1 MIYDHLKPSIIIH
14 YDVPSKTLPNTLTA
28 NTAPRPPVWVLER
41 NPGVL
46 QARVDWKTKCVF
58 AARPLWPL
66 KPKTCSL
73 CSEDRLHTWHLAVNA
88 QRRL

>member
-41 NPGVL
+41 NPGYYRSGSIGRQNVCSP
-46 QARVDWKTKCVF
+46 RVRCG
-58 AARPLWPL
+58 R
-66 KPKTCSL
+66 
-73 CSEDRLHTWHLAVNA
+73 
-88 QRRL
+88 

>member
-41 NPGVL
+41 NPGYYTGAGRLEDKMCVRRASAVAVEAENLFFVL
-46 QARVDWKTKCVF
+46 GGPTPYMC
-58 AARPLWPL
+58 
-66 KPKTCSL
+66 T
-73 CSEDRLHTWHLAVNA
+73 
-88 QRRL
+88 QR

>member
-41 NPGVL
+41 NPGVFL
-46 QARVDWKTKCVF
+46 QERVDSRLEDKMCVRR
-58 AARPLWPL
+58 A
-66 KPKTCSL
+66 S
-73 CSEDRLHTWHLAVNA
+73 AVAVEAEN
-88 QRRL
+88 LFFVLGGPTSYMCT